1 MRLHQSRMNHFM
13 SGAHGLLLPCLLAPM
28 SKTVVLEIKP
38 GDCVAVQP
46 PHQTPWLGQVL
57 YVEASSRMTD
67 RCFAQVIRDDD
78 LAVICICPSWILDR
92 IPGTGTRVM
101 A

>member
-1 MRLHQSRMNHFM
+1 MDYYW
-13 SGAHGLLLPCLLAPM
+13 PCLLAPM

-46 PHQTPWLGQVL
+46 PHQRPWLGQVL
-57 YVEASSRMTD
+57 YVEAGSRMTD
-67 RCFAQVIRDDD
+67 RNFAQVIRDDD
-78 LAVICICPSWILDR
+78 LAVISICPSWILDR
-92 IPGTGTRVM
+92 IPGTGMRVM

>member
-1 MRLHQSRMNHFM
+1 MHYYW
-13 SGAHGLLLPCLLAPM
+13 PCLKAPM
-28 SKTVVLEIKP
+28 SKPIVLEIKP

-57 YVEASSRMTD
+57 YVEASSRITD
-67 RCFAQVIRDDD
+67 RSFAQVIRDDD
-78 LAVICICPSWILDR
+78 LAVISICPSWILDR
-92 IPGTGTRVM
+92 IPGTGMRVM

>member
-1 MRLHQSRMNHFM
+1 
-13 SGAHGLLLPCLLAPM
+13 M
-28 SKTVVLEIKP
+28 SKSVVLEIKP

-57 YVEASSRMTD
+57 YIDAGSRVANQN
-67 RCFAQVIRDDD
+67 FVQVIRDQD
-78 LAVICICPSWILDR
+78 LAVISISPNWVMDR
-92 IPGTGTRVM
+92 IPGNGMRVM

>member
-1 MRLHQSRMNHFM
+1 M
-13 SGAHGLLLPCLLAPM
+13 SYYWSYQLATM
-28 SKTVVLEIKP
+28 SKPVVLKIKP

-57 YVEASSRMTD
+57 YINAGSRVANQN
-67 RCFAQVIRDDD
+67 FVQVIRDQD
-78 LAVICICPSWILDR
+78 LAVISISPNWVMDR
-92 IPGTGTRVM
+92 IPGNGMRVM